1 MKIDPSHLEILHAVV
16 SCGGVTEGAAALG
29 KSQPS
34 VSRTLSMLEARVASR
49 LFEKGRRPLRPT
61 ELCLTLAAEGRGI
74 LDAAERAS
82 QAIVKYTGGKS
93 GTARVAG
100 SPIFMDGV
108 ISNMI
113 AGFQIAFPD
122 VRIDQSYGY
131 APGLMEQLSAG
142 NIDLAICPMDG
153 DNVPPGYS
161 FETILPGRN
170 VIACAP
176 SHPLARKSS
185 FKMDDIAAYPWI
197 APPADS
203 PLYEDLRKV
212 LAGIGINDFKI
223 SFSGGSLVSV
233 MNILKGSDSLTVL
246 PYSVVFLQRHLNSLV
261 ALPIRIEHPD
271 RQLGLLRRIDRSERP
286 AVERFRKYIKQQFF
300 SLSRSIGE
308 QERNTLWRK

>member
-1 MKIDPSHLEILHAVV
+1 MKLEPGHLEILSAVV
-16 SCGGVTEGAAALG
+16 TAGGLTEGAAALG

-34 VSRTLSMLEARVASR
+34 VSRTLSILEARVGSR

-61 ELCLTLAAEGRGI
+61 ELCLVLAAEGRDI
-74 LDAAERAS
+74 LDASERAS
-82 QAIVKYTGGKS
+82 QAIIKYTGGKS

-131 APGLMEQLSAG
+131 AAGLMEQLSAG
-142 NIDLAICPMDG
+142 NIDLAICPMKVDQ
-153 DNVPPGYS
+153 VPPEYS

-170 VIACAP
+170 VVACAP
-176 SHPLARKSS
+176 NHPLARKSS
-185 FKMDDIAAYPWI
+185 LKLDDIAAYPWI

-212 LAGIGINDFKI
+212 LAGIGITDFKV

-233 MNILKGSDSLTVL
+233 MNVLKGSDSLTVL
-246 PYSVVFLQRHLNSLV
+246 PYSVVFLQKHQRSLI
-261 ALPIRIEHPD
+261 ALPIRIEHPE
-271 RQLGLLRRIDRSERP
+271 RQLGLLRRIDRPERP
-286 AVERFRKYIKQQFF
+286 AVVRFRKYIKQQFA
-300 SLSRSIGE
+300 SLSHSIGE